1 MHFKRS
7 LQVKYKINKIS
18 EIATDQLSEFY
29 KKTYYKRYKS
39 LTSNW
44 RWWYRVGYSELEPL
58 ILSVDNKVIGQAAYL
73 PTNLN
78 ILGNI
83 IPAIWFVDYAVLPEF
98 KSKGL
103 GKILSKEWMKICP
116 NQMAICSDD
125 SLRVL
130 KKLGWKDN
138 FTTKRLVRPINTLKF
153 LPILKNLKLNFVNR
167 TLRYFI
173 KKKYSRNISI
183 NPYKI
188 SDNFKI
194 INDSFKLRKI
204 VKNNEFAEI
213 IRDEKWLHW
222 RLIECPYKKDIYF
235 FEYKNNFT
243 IVHIF
248 LIENIKKL
256 NILYT
261 YSADKPQENELF
273 VQIINWSINNNIDL
287 VWAVSRNTDFENIF
301 PKIFNRSLQFASW
314 SSDEK
319 IFKTLQNGLSNLQG
333 IDTDNDSW
341 QYVE

>member
-1 MHFKRS
+1 MHFKSS

-44 RWWYRVGYSELEPL
+44 RWWYRVGYNELEPL

-73 PTNLN
+73 PINLN

-83 IPAIWFVDYAVLPEF
+83 VPAIWFVDYAVLPEF
-98 KSKGL
+98 KGKGL

-138 FTTKRLVRPINTLKF
+138 YTTKRLARPISTLKF

-188 SDNFKI
+188 SDNFKV

-235 FEYKNNFT
+235 FEYKNNFA

-248 LIENIKKL
+248 VIENIKKL

-261 YSADKPQENELF
+261 YSADKLQENELF

-301 PKIFNRSLQFASW
+301 PKIFNKPLQFASW

-341 QYVE
+341 EYAE

>member
-1 MHFKRS
+1 MHFKSS

-44 RWWYRVGYSELEPL
+44 RWWYRVGYNELEPL
-58 ILSVDNKVIGQAAYL
+58 ILSIDNKVIGQAAYL
-73 PTNLN
+73 PINLN

-83 IPAIWFVDYAVLPEF
+83 VPAIWFVDYAVLPEF
-98 KSKGL
+98 KGKGL

-138 FTTKRLVRPINTLKF
+138 YTTKRLARPISTLKF

-194 INDSFKLRKI
+194 IDDSFKLRKI

-261 YSADKPQENELF
+261 YSADKLQENELF

-301 PKIFNRSLQFASW
+301 PKIFNRPLQFASW

-341 QYVE
+341 EYAE